1 MCKSPFPKFG
11 YPEQLAVEFIPTL
24 KMSLE
29 MEAESPF
36 VTNWYVLKD
45 CLIWLSK
52 KRIKCLPFPPST
64 VFVCCL

>member
-29 MEAESPF
+29 IEAESPF
-36 VTNWYVLKD
+36 GKNWYVLKD

-52 KRIKCLPFPPST
+52 KN
-64 VFVCCL
+64 